1 MCDLHMVSH
10 PTVPMFTRLS
20 ALFDAAEHRW
30 ERPAGRR
37 LASAALMIVFLG
49 TVVLVEAALGG
60 LLPES
65 LATRL
70 PRSHFAAVW
79 VVFTALLAFEVVGLI
94 FALARSVAASVG
106 KQLELLALI
115 LMREAFVEL
124 LPSSGAVAAWDSM
137 RAGVPDALAEMTGSL
152 VVFAL
157 LVPFHRMQRHRAIT
171 ADAAEQESFIRAKK
185 TIAVVLFGVFLL
197 MGIADGV
204 RSLRGDQGGDF
215 YAAFYTVLVLSDV
228 VLILLSLRHSA
239 TFHVVFRNAGFA
251 AATLIMRLALSAPPY
266 ANAALAVAAMCFS
279 LGMAYAY
286 NAWSDLAPGS
296 AGDRMASQDVP

>member
-1 MCDLHMVSH
+1 MLRH
-10 PTVPMFTRLS
+10 L
-20 ALFDAAEHRW
+20 ALLFDIAEHRW

-37 LASAALMIVFLG
+37 LLSTALTIVFLV
-49 TVVLVEAALGG
+49 TVALVEAARAG
-60 LLPES
+60 LLPEL
-65 LATRL
+65 LAARL

-124 LPSSGAVAAWDSM
+124 LPASGAVAAWDGM
-137 RAGVPDALAEMTGSL
+137 RAGVPEALAEMAGSL

-171 ADAAEQESFIRAKK
+171 ADVVGQESFIRAKK
-185 TIAVVLFGVFLL
+185 AIAVVLFGTFLI
-197 MGIADGV
+197 MGIAVGV
-204 RSLRGDQGGDF
+204 RALRGEPGGDF

-286 NAWSDLAPGS
+286 NAWSDLAPGR
-296 AGDRMASQDVP
+296 AGDRPVPPALP

>member
-1 MCDLHMVSH
+1 ML
-10 PTVPMFTRLS
+10 TRL
-20 ALFDAAEHRW
+20 ALLFDAAEHRW

-37 LASAALMIVFLG
+37 LVSAALLIVFLG
-49 TVVLVEAALGG
+49 TVALVEAALGG
-60 LLPES
+60 LTPTW
-65 LATRL
+65 LAARL

-79 VVFTALLAFEVVGLI
+79 VVFTALLAIEVVGLI

-124 LPSSGAVAAWDSM
+124 LPSSGAVGAWENIRS
-137 RAGVPDALAEMTGSL
+137 GVPGALAEMAGSL
-152 VVFAL
+152 LVFAL

-171 ADAAEQESFIRAKK
+171 ADAAEQESFVRAKK
-185 TIAVVLFGVFLL
+185 TVAVALFGVFLL
-197 MGIADGV
+197 MGIAGGV
-204 RSLRGDQGGDF
+204 RALRGDQGSDF

-266 ANAALAVAAMCFS
+266 ANAALAVAAMGFS

-296 AGDRMASQDVP
+296 ARDHPASHETQ